1 MKNQLIFIAQRL
13 INMTLKVIGAGFGR
27 TGTLSLKAALE
38 QLGYGPC
45 HHMKEV
51 MLHNDQ
57 AEWFS
62 KASKGIEV
70 DWHEVFKNYSSAVDW
85 PAAAYYQELA
95 DIFPEAKIVLSI
107 RDPDAWYKSVNNTIF
122 RVIPN
127 FPKWIRFIFPRSDK
141 VFNMIEKTIWQG
153 EFSGQFEDKKL
164 TIQVYKDRVEAI
176 KKTFPAER
184 LLIHSS
190 KDGWEPLCEF
200 LDVGIPETPYPW
212 LNDSS
217 KIKRA
222 IIVMRILQ
230 WLPLTILVLF
240 IIALMVN

>member
-62 KASKGIEV
+62 QASKGLEV
-70 DWHEVFKNYSSAVDW
+70 DWHEVFENYSSAVDW

-95 DIFPEAKIVLSI
+95 DIFPEAKIVLGI
-107 RDPDAWYKSVNNTIF
+107 RDPDAWYNSVNNTIF
-122 RVIPN
+122 RVIPH
-127 FPKWIRFIFPRSDK
+127 FPKWIRFIFPRADK
-141 VFNMIEKTIWQG
+141 VFNMIEDTIWQG
-153 EFSGQFEDKKL
+153 EFSGRFEDKKL
-164 TIQVYKDRVEAI
+164 AIQVYNHRIETI
-176 KKTFPAER
+176 KKAFPPER

-200 LDVGIPETPYPW
+200 LDVGIPDIPYPW
-212 LNDSS
+212 LNDSA

-222 IIVMRILQ
+222 IIAMKILQ
-230 WLPLTILVLF
+230 WLPLAIIVVS

>member
-1 MKNQLIFIAQRL
+1 MA
-13 INMTLKVIGAGFGR
+13 LKVIGAGFGR
-27 TGTLSLKAALE
+27 TGTLSLKVALE

-51 MLHNDQ
+51 MLNNDQ

-62 KASKGIEV
+62 QASKGVEV
-70 DWHEVFKNYSSAVDW
+70 DWHEVFNKYSSAVDW

-95 DIFPEAKIVLSI
+95 DSFPDAKIVLGV
-107 RDPDAWYKSVNNTIF
+107 RDPDAWYESVENTIF

-127 FPKWIRFIFPRSDK
+127 FPKWVRFIFPRSDK

-153 EFSGQFEDKKL
+153 EFSGQFEDKGAA
-164 TIQVYKDRVEAI
+164 IQVFNERIETI
-176 KKTFPAER
+176 KKMFPPER
-184 LLIHSS
+184 LLIHTS

-200 LDVGIPETPYPW
+200 LDVEIPETPYPW
-212 LNDSS
+212 VNDSA

-222 IIVMRILQ
+222 ILVMKILQ
-230 WLPLTILVLF
+230 WLPLAIFITISISLIRTF
-240 IIALMVN
+240 

>member
-1 MKNQLIFIAQRL
+1 MA
-13 INMTLKVIGAGFGR
+13 LKIIGAGFGR
-27 TGTLSLKAALE
+27 TGTLSLKVALE

-51 MLHNDQ
+51 MLNNDQ

-62 KASKGIEV
+62 QASKGVEV
-70 DWHEVFKNYSSAVDW
+70 DWHEVFNKYSSAVDW

-95 DIFPEAKIVLSI
+95 DSFPDAKIVLGV
-107 RDPDAWYKSVNNTIF
+107 RDPDAWYESVENTIF

-127 FPKWIRFIFPRSDK
+127 FPKWVRFIFPRSDK

-153 EFSGQFEDKKL
+153 EFSGQFEDKG
-164 TIQVYKDRVEAI
+164 TAIQVFNERIETI
-176 KKTFPAER
+176 KKMFPPER
-184 LLIHSS
+184 LLIHTS

-200 LDVGIPETPYPW
+200 LDVEIPETPYPW
-212 LNDSS
+212 VNDSA

-222 IIVMRILQ
+222 ILIMKILQ
-230 WLPLTILVLF
+230 WLPLAIFITISISLIRTF
-240 IIALMVN
+240 

>member
-1 MKNQLIFIAQRL
+1 MA
-13 INMTLKVIGAGFGR
+13 LKVIGAGFGR
-27 TGTLSLKAALE
+27 TGTLSLKVALE

-51 MLHNDQ
+51 MLNNDQ

-62 KASKGIEV
+62 QASKGVEV
-70 DWHEVFKNYSSAVDW
+70 DWHEVFNKYSSAVDW

-95 DIFPEAKIVLSI
+95 ESFPDAKIVLGV
-107 RDPDAWYKSVNNTIF
+107 RDPDAWYESVENTIF

-153 EFSGQFEDKKL
+153 EFSGQFEDKG
-164 TIQVYKDRVEAI
+164 TAIQVFNERIETI
-176 KKTFPAER
+176 KKMFPPER
-184 LLIHSS
+184 LLIHTS

-200 LDVGIPETPYPW
+200 LDVDIPDTPYPW
-212 LNDSS
+212 VNDSA

-222 IIVMRILQ
+222 IIVLRILQ
-230 WLPLTILVLF
+230 WLPLAILVLS
-240 IIALMVN
+240 IIAILVN

>member
-1 MKNQLIFIAQRL
+1 MS
-13 INMTLKVIGAGFGR
+13 LKIIGAGFGR
-27 TGTLSLKAALE
+27 TGTLSLKVALE

-51 MLHNDQ
+51 MLNNDQ

-62 KASKGIEV
+62 QASKGVEV
-70 DWHEVFKNYSSAVDW
+70 DWHEVFNKYSSAVDW

-95 DIFPEAKIVLSI
+95 DSFPDAKIVLGV
-107 RDPDAWYKSVNNTIF
+107 RDPDAWYESVENTIF

-127 FPKWIRFIFPRSDK
+127 FPKWVRFIFPRSDK

-153 EFSGQFEDKKL
+153 EFSGQFEDKG
-164 TIQVYKDRVEAI
+164 TAIQVFNERIETI
-176 KKTFPAER
+176 KKMFPPER
-184 LLIHSS
+184 LLIHTS

-200 LDVGIPETPYPW
+200 LDVEIPETPYPW
-212 LNDSS
+212 VNDSA

-222 IIVMRILQ
+222 ILIMKILQ
-230 WLPLTILVLF
+230 WLPLAIFITISISLIRTF
-240 IIALMVN
+240 

>member
-1 MKNQLIFIAQRL
+1 MA
-13 INMTLKVIGAGFGR
+13 LKIIGAGFGR

-51 MLHNDQ
+51 MLNNDQ

-62 KASKGIEV
+62 QASKGVEV
-70 DWHEVFKNYSSAVDW
+70 DWHEVFNKYSSAVDW

-95 DIFPEAKIVLSI
+95 ESFPDAKFVLGV
-107 RDPDAWYKSVNNTIF
+107 RDPDAWYESVENTIF

-153 EFSGQFEDKKL
+153 EFSGQFEDKG
-164 TIQVYKDRVEAI
+164 TAIQVFNERIETI
-176 KKTFPAER
+176 KKMFPPER
-184 LLIHSS
+184 LLIHTS

-200 LDVGIPETPYPW
+200 LDVDIPDTPYPW
-212 LNDSS
+212 VNDSA

-222 IIVMRILQ
+222 IIVLRILQ
-230 WLPLTILVLF
+230 WLPLAILVLS
-240 IIALMVN
+240 IIAILVN

>member
-1 MKNQLIFIAQRL
+1 MA
-13 INMTLKVIGAGFGR
+13 LKIIGAGFGR

-51 MLHNDQ
+51 MLNNDQ

-62 KASKGIEV
+62 QASKGVEV
-70 DWHEVFKNYSSAVDW
+70 DWHEVFNRYTSAVDW

-95 DIFPEAKIVLSI
+95 DSFPDAKIVLGV
-107 RDPDAWYKSVNNTIF
+107 RDPDAWYESVENTIF

-153 EFSGQFEDKKL
+153 EFSGQFEDKG
-164 TIQVYKDRVEAI
+164 TAIQVFNERIETI
-176 KKTFPAER
+176 KKMFPPER
-184 LLIHSS
+184 LLIHTS

-200 LDVGIPETPYPW
+200 LDVGIPDTPYPW
-212 LNDSS
+212 VNDSA

-222 IIVMRILQ
+222 ILVMKILQ
-230 WLPLTILVLF
+230 WLPLAIF
-240 IIALMVN
+240 ISISISLIRTF

>member
-1 MKNQLIFIAQRL
+1 MA
-13 INMTLKVIGAGFGR
+13 LKIIGAGFGR
-27 TGTLSLKAALE
+27 TGTLSLKVALE

-51 MLHNDQ
+51 MLNNDQ

-62 KASKGIEV
+62 QASKGVEV
-70 DWHEVFKNYSSAVDW
+70 DWHEVFNKYSSAVDW

-95 DIFPEAKIVLSI
+95 DSFPDAKIVLGV
-107 RDPDAWYKSVNNTIF
+107 RDPDAWYESVENTIF

-153 EFSGQFEDKKL
+153 EFSGQFEDKG
-164 TIQVYKDRVEAI
+164 TAIQVFNERIETI
-176 KKTFPAER
+176 KKMFPPER
-184 LLIHSS
+184 LLIHTS
-190 KDGWEPLCEF
+190 KDGWDPLCEF
-200 LDVGIPETPYPW
+200 LDVEITETPYPW
-212 LNDSS
+212 VNDSA

-222 IIVMRILQ
+222 ILVMKILQ
-230 WLPLTILVLF
+230 WLPLAIFITISISLIRTF
-240 IIALMVN
+240 

>member
-1 MKNQLIFIAQRL
+1 MA
-13 INMTLKVIGAGFGR
+13 LKIIGAGFGR
-27 TGTLSLKAALE
+27 TGTLSLKVALE

-51 MLHNDQ
+51 MLNNDQ

-62 KASKGIEV
+62 QASKGVEV
-70 DWHEVFKNYSSAVDW
+70 DWHEVFNKYSSAVDW

-95 DIFPEAKIVLSI
+95 DSFPDAKIVLGV
-107 RDPDAWYKSVNNTIF
+107 RDPDAWYESVENTIF

-127 FPKWIRFIFPRSDK
+127 FPNWIRFIFPRSDK

-153 EFSGQFEDKKL
+153 EFSGQFEDKRIA
-164 TIQVYKDRVEAI
+164 IQVFNERINTI
-176 KKTFPAER
+176 KKMFPPER
-184 LLIHSS
+184 LLIHTS

-200 LDVGIPETPYPW
+200 LDVEIPETPYPW
-212 LNDSS
+212 VNDSA

-222 IIVMRILQ
+222 ILVMKILQ
-230 WLPLTILVLF
+230 WIPFALF
-240 IIALMVN
+240 ISISIFLVRTF

>member
-1 MKNQLIFIAQRL
+1 MA
-13 INMTLKVIGAGFGR
+13 LKIIGAGFGR
-27 TGTLSLKAALE
+27 TGTLSLKVALE

-51 MLHNDQ
+51 MLNNDQ

-62 KASKGIEV
+62 QASKGVEV
-70 DWHEVFKNYSSAVDW
+70 DWHEVFNKYSSAVDW

-95 DIFPEAKIVLSI
+95 DSFPNAKIVLGV
-107 RDPDAWYKSVNNTIF
+107 RDPDAWYESVENTIF

-184 LLIHSS
+184 LLIHIS
-190 KDGWEPLCEF
+190 KD
-200 LDVGIPETPYPW
+200 
-212 LNDSS
+212 
-217 KIKRA
+217 
-222 IIVMRILQ
+222 
-230 WLPLTILVLF
+230 
-240 IIALMVN
+240 

>member
-1 MKNQLIFIAQRL
+1 MA
-13 INMTLKVIGAGFGR
+13 LKVIGAGFGR
-27 TGTLSLKAALE
+27 TGTLSLKVALE

-51 MLHNDQ
+51 MLNTDQ

-62 KASKGIEV
+62 QASKGVEV
-70 DWHEVFKNYSSAVDW
+70 DWHEVFNKYSSAVDW

-95 DIFPEAKIVLSI
+95 ESFPDAKIVLGV
-107 RDPDAWYKSVNNTIF
+107 RDPDAWYESVENTIF

-153 EFSGQFEDKKL
+153 EFSGQFEDKG
-164 TIQVYKDRVEAI
+164 TAIQVFNERIETI
-176 KKTFPAER
+176 KKMFPPER
-184 LLIHSS
+184 LLIHTS

-200 LDVGIPETPYPW
+200 LDVDIPDTPYPW
-212 LNDSS
+212 VNDSA

-222 IIVMRILQ
+222 IIVLRILQ
-230 WLPLTILVLF
+230 WLPLAILVLS
-240 IIALMVN
+240 IIAILVN